1 MFPDIVGKSR
11 SVQAGKEMA
20 TMLLSRT
27 QGARPVTLIAYALL
41 RGAAS
46 SSAKHEGRDGVS
58 NVPRCP
64 SVGRNSVGAV
74 VAFSCLLELH
84 RRHTVRSLSTLR
96 RRHVARQLVPSSCAQ
111 R

>member
-1 MFPDIVGKSR
+1 
-11 SVQAGKEMA
+11 
-20 TMLLSRT
+20 MLLSRT

-64 SVGRNSVGAV
+64 SAGIPSALSWRSLVYS
-74 VAFSCLLELH
+74 SCIEG
-84 RRHTVRSLSTLR
+84 TPYAALSTLR